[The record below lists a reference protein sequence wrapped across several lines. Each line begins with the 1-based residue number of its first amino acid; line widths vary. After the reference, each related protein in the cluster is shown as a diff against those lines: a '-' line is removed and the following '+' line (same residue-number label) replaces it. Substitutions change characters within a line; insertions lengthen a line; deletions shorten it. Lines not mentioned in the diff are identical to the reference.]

1 MNKLKLSGIYPISP
15 HYIKSDDDYLE
26 KCFNA
31 ISSGINIFQFRS
43 PFASSRKKRYL
54 LNEIYKYCDNNSVQ
68 LVINNDYSITR
79 LYDGAGVHI
88 GKSDMSIK
96 SIKNIIGSET
106 LIGYSCGSEVMNL
119 KHLKENGISYYSIG
133 ALFKSSTKTNT
144 EKLSANTIKKY
155 KSCNDLPMCI
165 IGGLNKNN
173 IDSVIEYQP
182 DMIAISNGI
191 FGQEKDKIQDLIKV
205 FQEKMNAKSKV

>member
-1 MNKLKLSGIYPISP
+1 MNKIKLSGIYPISP
-15 HYIKSDDDYLE
+15 SYINSDDEYLE
-26 KCFNA
+26 KCFIA
-31 ISSGINIFQFRS
+31 ITSGINIFQFRL
-43 PFASSRKKRYL
+43 PFISSRKKRYL
-54 LNEIYKYCDNNSVQ
+54 LNEIYKYCLNNNVQ
-68 LVINNDYSITR
+68 LVINNDYSIAR
-79 LYDGAGVHI
+79 SYEGAGVHI
-88 GKSDMSIK
+88 GKKDLSIK

-119 KHLKENGISYYSIG
+119 KHLRENGISYYSIG

-144 EKLSANTIKKY
+144 ERLSTDTIKKY

-191 FGQEKDKIQDLIKV
+191 FGQEKDKIQDSIKM
-205 FQEKMNAKSKV
+205 FQEKMNAKN

>member
-1 MNKLKLSGIYPISP
+1 MNKIKLSGIYPISP
-15 HYIKSDDDYLE
+15 SDIDSDDEYLE
-26 KCFNA
+26 KCFIA
-31 ISSGINIFQFRS
+31 ITSGINIFQFRS
-43 PFASSRKKRYL
+43 PFISSRKKRYL
-54 LNEIYKYCDNNSVQ
+54 LNEIYKYCLNYNVQ
-68 LVINNDYSITR
+68 LVINNDYSIAR
-79 LYDGAGVHI
+79 SYEGAGVHV
-88 GKSDMSIK
+88 GKKDLSIK

-119 KHLKENGISYYSIG
+119 KHLRENGISYYSIG
-133 ALFKSSTKTNT
+133 ALFKSSTKTNI
-144 EKLSANTIKKY
+144 ERLSTDTIKKY

-191 FGQEKDKIQDLIKV
+191 FGQEKDKIQDSIKM
-205 FQEKMNAKSKV
+205 FQEKMNAKN

>member
-1 MNKLKLSGIYPISP
+1 MKKIKLSGIYPISP
-15 HYIKSDDDYLE
+15 NFINCYDEYLE
-26 KCFNA
+26 KCFIA

-43 PFASSRKKRYL
+43 PFISSRKKRYL
-54 LNEIYKYCDNNSVQ
+54 LNEIYKYCLNNNVQ
-68 LVINNDYSITR
+68 LVINNDYSIAR
-79 LYDGAGVHI
+79 SYEGAGVHV
-88 GKSDMSIK
+88 GKKDLSIK
-96 SIKNIIGSET
+96 SIRNIIGSET

-119 KHLKENGISYYSIG
+119 KHLRESGISYYSIG

-144 EKLSANTIKKY
+144 ERLSTDTIKKY

-191 FGQEKDKIQDLIKV
+191 FGQDKDKIHDSIKM
-205 FQEKMNAKSKV
+205 FQEKMNAKN

>member
-1 MNKLKLSGIYPISP
+1 MNKIKLSGIYPISP
-15 HYIKSDDDYLE
+15 NYINSNDEYLE
-26 KCFNA
+26 KCFIA
-31 ISSGINIFQFRS
+31 ITSGINIFQFRS
-43 PFASSRKKRYL
+43 PFISSRKKRYL
-54 LNEIYKYCDNNSVQ
+54 LNEIYKYCLNNNVQ
-68 LVINNDYSITR
+68 LVINNDYSIAR
-79 LYDGAGVHI
+79 SYEGAGVHI
-88 GKSDMSIK
+88 GKRDLSIK

-119 KHLKENGISYYSIG
+119 KHLRENGISYYSIG

-144 EKLSANTIKKY
+144 ERLSTDTIKKY

-173 IDSVIEYQP
+173 INSVIEYQP

-191 FGQEKDKIQDLIKV
+191 FGQEKEKIQDSIKM
-205 FQEKMNAKSKV
+205 FQEKMNAKN

>member
-1 MNKLKLSGIYPISP
+1 MNKSKLSGIYPISP
-15 HYIKSDDDYLE
+15 SYINSDDEYLE
-26 KCFNA
+26 KCFIA
-31 ISSGINIFQFRS
+31 ITSGINIFQFRS
-43 PFASSRKKRYL
+43 PFISSRKKRYL
-54 LNEIYKYCDNNSVQ
+54 LNEIYKYCLNNNVQ
-68 LVINNDYSITR
+68 LVINNDYSIAR
-79 LYDGAGVHI
+79 SYEGAGVHI
-88 GKSDMSIK
+88 GKKDLSIK

-119 KHLKENGISYYSIG
+119 KHLRENGISYYSIG

-144 EKLSANTIKKY
+144 ERLSTDTIKKY

-165 IGGLNKNN
+165 IGGLNKYN

-191 FGQEKDKIQDLIKV
+191 FGQEKEKIQDSIKM
-205 FQEKMNAKSKV
+205 FQEKMNAKN

>member
-1 MNKLKLSGIYPISP
+1 MNKIKLSGIYPISP
-15 HYIKSDDDYLE
+15 NYINSDDEYLE
-26 KCFNA
+26 KCFIA
-31 ISSGINIFQFRS
+31 ITSGINIFQFRS
-43 PFASSRKKRYL
+43 PFISSRKKRYL
-54 LNEIYKYCDNNSVQ
+54 LNEIYKYCLNNNVQ
-68 LVINNDYSITR
+68 LVINNDYSIAR
-79 LYDGAGVHI
+79 SYEGAGVHV
-88 GKSDMSIK
+88 GKKDLSIK

-119 KHLKENGISYYSIG
+119 KHLRDNGISYYSIG

-144 EKLSANTIKKY
+144 KRLSTDTIKKY

-191 FGQEKDKIQDLIKV
+191 FGQEKDKIQDSIKM
-205 FQEKMNAKSKV
+205 FQEKMNAKN

>member
-1 MNKLKLSGIYPISP
+1 MNKIKLSGIYPISP
-15 HYIKSDDDYLE
+15 NYINSDDEYLE
-26 KCFNA
+26 KCFIA
-31 ISSGINIFQFRS
+31 ITSGINIFQFRS
-43 PFASSRKKRYL
+43 PFISSRKKRYL
-54 LNEIYKYCDNNSVQ
+54 LNEIYKYCLNNNVQ
-68 LVINNDYSITR
+68 LVINNDYSIAR
-79 LYDGAGVHI
+79 SYEGAGVHV
-88 GKSDMSIK
+88 GKKDLPIK

-119 KHLKENGISYYSIG
+119 KHLIENGISYYSIG

-144 EKLSANTIKKY
+144 ERLSTDTIKKY

-191 FGQEKDKIQDLIKV
+191 FGQEKDKIQDSIKM
-205 FQEKMNAKSKV
+205 FQEKMNAKN

>member
-1 MNKLKLSGIYPISP
+1 MNKIKLSGIYPISP
-15 HYIKSDDDYLE
+15 NYINSDDEYLE
-26 KCFNA
+26 KCFIA
-31 ISSGINIFQFRS
+31 ITSGINIFQFRS
-43 PFASSRKKRYL
+43 PFISSRKKRYL
-54 LNEIYKYCDNNSVQ
+54 LNEIYKYCLNYNVQ
-68 LVINNDYSITR
+68 LVINNDYSIAR
-79 LYDGAGVHI
+79 SYEGAGVHV
-88 GKSDMSIK
+88 GKKDLSIK

-119 KHLKENGISYYSIG
+119 RHLRENGISYYSIG
-133 ALFKSSTKTNT
+133 ALFKSSTKTNI
-144 EKLSANTIKKY
+144 EKLSTDTIKKY

-191 FGQEKDKIQDLIKV
+191 FGQEKDKIQDSIKM
-205 FQEKMNAKSKV
+205 FQEKMNAKN